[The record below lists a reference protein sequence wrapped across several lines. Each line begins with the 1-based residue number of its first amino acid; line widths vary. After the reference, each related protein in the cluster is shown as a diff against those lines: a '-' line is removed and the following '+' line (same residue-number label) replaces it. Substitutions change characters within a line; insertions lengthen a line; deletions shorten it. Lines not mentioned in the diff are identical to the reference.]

1 MFYVKYSMPT
11 RKQTNPVTRISLSKR
26 DVERL
31 IERNAKRLGV
41 SSRTALRKVRN
52 GTLGDSYLWADISM
66 LSTLIS
72 RKK

>member
-1 MFYVKYSMPT
+1 MFFVKRNMPT
-11 RKQTNPVTRISLSKR
+11 PKRTTRAKRISLSKR
-26 DVERL
+26 GVERL
-31 IERNAKRLGV
+31 IERNAKQLGV
-41 SSRTALRKVRN
+41 SYRTALRRVRT

>member
-1 MFYVKYSMPT
+1 MFFVKPNMPT
-11 RKQTNPVTRISLSKR
+11 PKRTTHATRISLTKR
-26 DVERL
+26 GVERL
-31 IERNAKRLGV
+31 IARNAKKLGV
-41 SSRTALRKVRN
+41 SYRTALRRVRT